1 MFCVCVA
8 SPSHANVARPRQ
20 TSVPL
25 LVTMF
30 RNTPLVGTVMSCAP
44 VETWMSS
51 NASKS

>member
-1 MFCVCVA
+1 MFCDCVA
-8 SPSHANVARPRQ
+8 SPSHANVVRPRH

-25 LVTMF
+25 FVTML

-44 VETWMSS
+44 VDTWMSS

>member
-8 SPSHANVARPRQ
+8 SPSHAPVNRPRQ
-20 TSVPL
+20 FSPPL
-25 LVTMF
+25 LVTML